1 MIILETIIEKHK
13 KEFCLNKNELN
24 MSSEPILLGE
34 ICNQVI
40 PAGLIQSEN
49 QILSVPQREFLWKL
63 FVQIGKV
70 WENVEYESSN
80 LKSSWL
86 EMIAAKTNVSPTYV
100 GEYINETYVIHELID
115 LNGEDDAYRKLFL
128 EYKQPPGPPVTR
140 IAHAKTFVV
149 NEFITMQVMASG
161 FKHFGGKNYHGYVK
175 GSRYSRQDLVRV
187 YKP

>member
-1 MIILETIIEKHK
+1 MSEKSIK
-13 KEFCLNKNELN
+13 
-24 MSSEPILLGE
+24 LGE
-34 ICNQVI
+34 ICNQII

-49 QILSVPQREFLWKL
+49 QILTMAQKEFLWEL
-63 FVQIGKV
+63 FVQIGNV
-70 WENVEYESSN
+70 WKNVEYESSN

-86 EMIAAKTNVSPTYV
+86 EMIAAKTNVAPTYV
-100 GEYINETYVIHELID
+100 GEYINATYVIHELIE
-115 LNGEDDAYRKLFL
+115 LNGKEEAYKKLFL
-128 EYKQPPGPPVTR
+128 EYKQPSGPPITR
-140 IAHAKTFVV
+140 IAHTKTFVV